1 MIRPHFKT
9 NVWRAGIVAVA
20 ITVCCWC
27 GCKKSGES
35 VGPDDDGD
43 VIIGLYADNGAA
55 EACVTAAENMF
66 QWMGYTVERLDAET
80 VNYEDLDHIDV
91 FYFPGGSSGP
101 YCRDI
106 TGRGRIKIRNLVS
119 AGRGFIGTC
128 AGGMFAAET
137 QVWQG
142 NASTDSQLG
151 VFPGT
156 AEGPIPEIYAD
167 PEIGMCRVNLNA
179 SHPIARSVQA
189 PSWIMYYNGPYFYAD
204 ESADFDTVGTYDIT
218 GRPALVA
225 CSFEEG
231 RVFLTGPHP
240 EWEEDSDRD
249 GVSYF
254 DGYDDRGS
262 DWELMRNATRWCLHE
277 LE

>member
-1 MIRPHFKT
+1 MMQSHFKT
-9 NVWRAGIVAVA
+9 FVRRACIVAVA
-20 ITVCCWC
+20 IAVCCWC
-27 GCKKSGES
+27 GCKKLGKP

-43 VIIGLYADNGAA
+43 VIIGLYADDGAA

-66 QWMGYTVERLDAET
+66 QWMGYTVERLDAEA

-106 TGRGRIKIRNLVS
+106 TGRGRIKICNLVS
-119 AGRGFIGTC
+119 A
-128 AGGMFAAET
+128 
-137 QVWQG
+137 VWQG
-142 NASTDSQLG
+142 NAYTDSQLG
-151 VFPGT
+151 VFLGT

-167 PEIGMCRVNLNA
+167 PEIGMCQVNLNA
-179 SHPIARSVQA
+179 SHPIAQSIQV

-204 ESADFDTVGTYDIT
+204 EDVEFDTVGTYDIT

-225 CSFEEG
+225 CLYEQG

-254 DGYDDRGS
+254 DGYDDQGS